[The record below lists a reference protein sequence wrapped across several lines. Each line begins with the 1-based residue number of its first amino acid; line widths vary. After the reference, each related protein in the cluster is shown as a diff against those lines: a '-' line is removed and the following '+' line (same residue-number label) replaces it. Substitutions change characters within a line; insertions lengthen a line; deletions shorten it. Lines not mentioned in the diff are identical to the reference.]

1 MTKDTTMT
9 TNVERAR
16 RWFKDVWVAGGE
28 SVVDELMAENVE
40 ASQEG
45 GDITRREQ
53 FVEVRRQLF
62 NAFPD
67 LAVVVED
74 TVAEG
79 AKVVVR
85 WSVEATH
92 AGDGLGIPA
101 TNRRVSFRGMTWLE
115 FSEGRIVRGWDS
127 WNLGKLLQSLGSAP

>member
-1 MTKDTTMT
+1 MT
-9 TNVERAR
+9 TNVEKAR

-40 ASQEG
+40 AYQEG

-53 FVEVRRQLF
+53 FLEVRRQLLT
-62 NAFPD
+62 AFPD

-85 WSVEATH
+85 WSVDATH

-101 TNRRVSFRGMTWLE
+101 THRRVSFRGMTWLE
-115 FSEGRIVRGWDS
+115 FSDGRIVRGWDS
-127 WNLGKLLQSLGSAP
+127 WNLGKLLQSLRPAP